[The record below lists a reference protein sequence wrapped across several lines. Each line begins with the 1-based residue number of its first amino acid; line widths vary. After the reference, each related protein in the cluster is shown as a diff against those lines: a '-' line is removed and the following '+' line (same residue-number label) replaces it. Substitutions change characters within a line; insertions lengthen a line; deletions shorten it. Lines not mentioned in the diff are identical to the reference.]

1 MKRQY
6 TSEKY
11 ETENYESENQE
22 TEGQEMTT
30 YVHYQLEDGIASLT
44 MDDGKA
50 NALNVSMS
58 KALSDN
64 LDRASEEA
72 EVVIIKGRPGL
83 LCAGFDLK
91 VINGTP
97 ANQAAV
103 VNGGGRMLL
112 KTYLYP
118 LPVVIACSGH
128 AIAAGALL
136 MLTGDYRIGASGDF
150 RIGLNETSIGLGLP
164 VFGQELARDRI
175 DNRHLT
181 QATMNATL
189 YTPEDAVNAG
199 FLDETVDPD
208 ALNERAMEQA
218 KRLQKLDAK
227 AFAEVK
233 AAMRKATGETIL
245 KSLGE

>member
-1 MKRQY
+1 
-6 TSEKY
+6 
-11 ETENYESENQE
+11 
-22 TEGQEMTT
+22 MTT
-30 YVHYQLEDGIASLT
+30 YVHYQLEDGIANLT

-72 EVVIIKGRPGL
+72 NVVIIKGRPGL

-91 VINGTP
+91 VINGT
-97 ANQAAV
+97 AAERAEM
-103 VNGGGRMLL
+103 VNSGGRMLL
-112 KTYLYP
+112 KAYLHP
-118 LPVVIACSGH
+118 QPIVIACPGH

-136 MLTGDYRIGASGDF
+136 SLTADYRIGASGDF

-164 VFGQELARDRI
+164 VFGRELARDRI

-189 YTPEDAVNAG
+189 YTPEDAVNVG

-208 ALNERAMEQA
+208 ALDIRALEHA

-233 AAMRKATGETIL
+233 AAIRKATGEIIL
-245 KSLGE
+245 RSLGE